1 MPYCILK
8 DFRETKL
15 KKLLSFFGEYLK
27 DAEFVKRLYYY
38 LEPQAYKYL
47 YNEILEDSVKEKI
60 NLPTKRDYVVYSN
73 RIKLG
78 YSELINKLQNIQD
91 VYLLYKENKKPSEIF
106 GVKENDI
113 KYIFENKMPDENLS
127 RKLKYIKIMQ
137 FIKSLNYTDEE
148 FKNMMFR
155 LKSTASKNQQDLL
168 RIYFDNN
175 LNEISNEATK
185 NLNLINP
192 TSKSRILD
200 YLLTLIN
207 SLDKKNSIRFQR
219 ANFVFRN
226 IEIHK
231 IKPTLKNASDRKI
244 KEREFDFLEK
254 LNIRMDDPVFIE
266 RLQYIIEPKI
276 YFAFKLRNIDKLSLD
291 EIRKI
296 FVEKFGVDGGY
307 VVKNCNNLVAKKIK
321 EINKFYFDLLCDEK
335 VCDRKYKEL
344 IMAGDYLYKG
354 KSNPLIM
361 FNKGLIEK
369 SDEIISLAEKTLSD
383 EEFDLFISHY
393 VDNYTA
399 TDIHSKGDYKSTK
412 TLRAEISNISI
423 KTTAAR
429 NKVFKKY
436 CEMKNVKI
444 KKAK

>member
-307 VVKNCNNLVAKKIK
+307 VVKNCNNLVAI
-321 EINKFYFDLLCDEK
+321 
-335 VCDRKYKEL
+335 
-344 IMAGDYLYKG
+344 
-354 KSNPLIM
+354 
-361 FNKGLIEK
+361 
-369 SDEIISLAEKTLSD
+369 
-383 EEFDLFISHY
+383 
-393 VDNYTA
+393 
-399 TDIHSKGDYKSTK
+399 
-412 TLRAEISNISI
+412 
-423 KTTAAR
+423 
-429 NKVFKKY
+429 
-436 CEMKNVKI
+436 
-444 KKAK
+444 